1 MAKVLTRCPR
11 IASHCEQLPTFERGQ
26 KQAYCSL
33 CQKHVHNWSAL
44 SLSERA
50 RVLAEQAKPCVR
62 YALWVPVG
70 AALLLGHAQAQDSE
84 EAAPALETVEIT
96 GGTVLR
102 HEPVVELFMESELA
116 ADEWLDEQEAP

>member
-11 IASHCEQLPTFERGQ
+11 IASPCEQLPTFERGQ

-44 SLSERA
+44 SLGERA

-62 YALWVPVG
+62 YALWVPVS
-70 AALLLGHAQAQDSE
+70 AALLLGHAEAQDSK
-84 EAAPALETVEIT
+84 EAAPALETVEII
-96 GGTVLR
+96 GGAVIVDEPAATVFL
-102 HEPVVELFMESELA
+102 ESELP
-116 ADEWLDEQEAP
+116 ADAWLDEQEAP